1 MSEIPRTVALCCYKH
16 RAVVLERCDQCKSDY
31 ACPEFK
37 SKAAV
42 VEFNALIPPSMLL
55 APLPI
60 ELWPNMC
67 AYMARPRSKPST
79 DSPSDES
86 TPSPLR
92 RFVSTLVNRS
102 PDPGKES
109 DTSDG

>member
-1 MSEIPRTVALCCYKH
+1 MSDIPRTLALCCYKH
-16 RAVVLERCDQCKSDY
+16 RAVVLQRCDQCKSDY

-67 AYMARPRSKPST
+67 AYMARQKPQPSN
-79 DSPSDES
+79 DSASNES
-86 TPSPLR
+86 TPSPVR
-92 RFVSTLVNRS
+92 RFVSTLVNRNPNS
-102 PDPGKES
+102 S
-109 DTSDG
+109 

>member
-1 MSEIPRTVALCCYKH
+1 MSDTPLPVGLCCYRN
-16 RAVVLERCDQCKSDY
+16 RAVAANRCDLCKTEY

-42 VEFNALIPPSMLL
+42 MKFNALIPPSMLL

-67 AYMARPRSKPST
+67 AGVSPDMSSQPTPR
-79 DSPSDES
+79 DSPES
-86 TPSPLR
+86 TESQFQQL
-92 RFVSTLVNRS
+92 VVTLGLLIDLKADS
-102 PDPGKES
+102 K
-109 DTSDG
+109 